1 MLQSLKIEGFRGFQS
16 FEMANL
22 GRINLLVGKNNSG
35 KTSILEAI
43 QFLYAQNNIDIFL
56 ETISYRGEFAWLENK
71 SSGRTKVFE
80 ICHLFHGHEII
91 PSKEIIISGY
101 SKSHQ
106 ESVTISV
113 ESIPVQLSLFS
124 DKNDDLSLIQN
135 NDNIFDNEEWAKL
148 LLSIRWSESQKPIKL
163 ELLPN
168 GTLARD
174 STRRMAGLSRIYNKI
189 DIYNRIELKFL
200 TPFSLTS
207 FDMATLFDN
216 IVLSPLEDLIIESLK
231 IIEPKIERIASVA
244 SSKHS
249 TSNNLGVR
257 AGFLIKIKNNDQPIP
272 IGSLG
277 DGFWRMLG
285 LILVMVNFENGI
297 LLVDEIDSG
306 LHFSVMTD
314 MWKVVWETAKKLN
327 IQVFATTHSR
337 DCWQSLAELITEE
350 NIADNEITIQR
361 IEKDKEKAVSFNTR
375 QIPLASERDIE
386 VR

>member
-1 MLQSLKIEGFRGFQS
+1 MLQSLKIEGFRGFQN

-43 QFLYAQNNIDIFL
+43 QFLYVQNNLDIFL
-56 ETISYRGEFAWLENK
+56 ETISYRGEFSWSESN
-71 SSGRTKVFE
+71 RTKVFE
-80 ICHLFHGHEII
+80 ICHLFPGHEII
-91 PSKEIIISGY
+91 PSKEIIIIGSRE
-101 SKSHQ
+101 SHQ

-113 ESIPVQLSLFS
+113 KSIPIQLSLFS
-124 DKNDDLSLIQN
+124 DKNDDLN
-135 NDNIFDNEEWAKL
+135 NDNIFDDEEWNKL
-148 LLSIRWSESQKPIKL
+148 LLSIRWSQSQKPIEL
-163 ELLPN
+163 ELLAN

-174 STRRMAGLSRIYNKI
+174 SIRRMATLSRISHKIGIDNKI
-189 DIYNRIELKFL
+189 ELRFL

-207 FDMATLFDN
+207 SDMAALFDN

-231 IIEPKIERIASVA
+231 IIEPKIERIASIG
-244 SSKHS
+244 SGKYS
-249 TSNNLGVR
+249 TANNLGVR
-257 AGFLIKIKNNDQPIP
+257 GGFLIKIKNHDQPIP

-285 LILVMVNFENGI
+285 LVLAMVNLENGI

-306 LHFSVMTD
+306 LHFTVMTD

-350 NIADNEITIQR
+350 KITDNEITIQR
-361 IEKDKEKAVSFNTR
+361 IDRDKEKAVSFNTR
-375 QIPLASERDIE
+375 QIYLASERDIE

>member
-1 MLQSLKIEGFRGFQS
+1 MLQSLKIEGFRGFQN

-56 ETISYRGEFAWLENK
+56 ETISYRGEFGWSESNLP
-71 SSGRTKVFE
+71 SRTKVFE
-80 ICHLFHGHEII
+80 ICHLFPGHEII
-91 PSKEIIISGY
+91 PSKKIIISGY
-101 SKSHQ
+101 GKSYLA
-106 ESVTISV
+106 SVTISV
-113 ESIPVQLSLFS
+113 ESIPIQLSLFS
-124 DKNDDLSLIQN
+124 DKNDDINQN
-135 NDNIFDNEEWAKL
+135 NDNNFDNEEWGKL
-148 LLSIRWSESQKPIKL
+148 ILSIGWIGSQKPIEL
-163 ELLPN
+163 ELLAN

-174 STRRMAGLSRIYNKI
+174 SIRRIASLSRISHKIGIDNKI
-189 DIYNRIELKFL
+189 KLKFL

-207 FDMATLFDN
+207 SDMAALFDN

-231 IIEPKIERIASVA
+231 IIEPKIERIASVG
-244 SSKHS
+244 SGKYL

-257 AGFLIKIKNNDQPIP
+257 GGFLIKIKNHDQPIP

-285 LILVMVNFENGI
+285 LVLAMVNLDNGI

-306 LHFSVMTD
+306 LHFTVMTD

-350 NIADNEITIQR
+350 KITDNEITIQR
-361 IEKDKEKAVSFNTR
+361 IDREKSQSVIFDPEEIVIAATSN
-375 QIPLASERDIE
+375 LE

>member
-1 MLQSLKIEGFRGFQS
+1 MLESLKIEGFRGFQS

-71 SSGRTKVFE
+71 LAGRTKVFE
-80 ICHLFHGHEII
+80 ICHLFPGHEII
-91 PSKEIIISGY
+91 PSKEIIIIGSRE
-101 SKSHQ
+101 SHQ

-113 ESIPVQLSLFS
+113 KSIPIQLSLFS
-124 DKNDDLSLIQN
+124 DKNDDLN
-135 NDNIFDNEEWAKL
+135 NDNIFDDEEWNKL
-148 LLSIRWSESQKPIKL
+148 LLSIRWSQSQKPIEL
-163 ELLPN
+163 ELLAN

-174 STRRMAGLSRIYNKI
+174 SIRRMASLSRISHKIGIDNKI
-189 DIYNRIELKFL
+189 ELRFL

-207 FDMATLFDN
+207 SDMAALFDN

-231 IIEPKIERIASVA
+231 IIEPKIERIASIG
-244 SSKHS
+244 SGKYS
-249 TSNNLGVR
+249 TANNLGVR
-257 AGFLIKIKNNDQPIP
+257 GGFLIKIKNHDQPIP

-285 LILVMVNFENGI
+285 LVLAMVNLENGI

-306 LHFSVMTD
+306 LHFTVMTD

-350 NIADNEITIQR
+350 KITDNEITIQR
-361 IEKDKEKAVSFNTR
+361 IDKEKSQSVIFDPEEIVIAATSN
-375 QIPLASERDIE
+375 LE

>member
-1 MLQSLKIEGFRGFQS
+1 MLESLKIEGFRGFQN

-43 QFLYAQNNIDIFL
+43 QFLYVQNNLDIFL
-56 ETISYRGEFAWLENK
+56 ETISYRGEFSWSESN
-71 SSGRTKVFE
+71 RTKVFE
-80 ICHLFHGHEII
+80 ICHLFPGHEII
-91 PSKEIIISGY
+91 PSKEIIIIASRE
-101 SKSHQ
+101 SHQ

-113 ESIPVQLSLFS
+113 KSIPIQLSLFS
-124 DKNDDLSLIQN
+124 DKNDDLN
-135 NDNIFDNEEWAKL
+135 NDNIFDDEEWNKL
-148 LLSIRWSESQKPIKL
+148 LLSIRWSQSQKPIEL
-163 ELLPN
+163 ELLAN

-174 STRRMAGLSRIYNKI
+174 SIRRMASLSRISHKIGIDNKI
-189 DIYNRIELKFL
+189 ELRFL

-207 FDMATLFDN
+207 SDMAALFDN

-231 IIEPKIERIASVA
+231 IIEPKIERIASIG
-244 SSKHS
+244 SGKYS
-249 TSNNLGVR
+249 TANNLGVR
-257 AGFLIKIKNNDQPIP
+257 GGFLIKIKNHDQPIP

-285 LILVMVNFENGI
+285 LVLAMVNLENGI

-306 LHFSVMTD
+306 LHFTVMTD

-350 NIADNEITIQR
+350 KITDNEITIQR
-361 IEKDKEKAVSFNTR
+361 IDKEKSQSVIFDPEEIVIAATSN
-375 QIPLASERDIE
+375 LE

>member
-1 MLQSLKIEGFRGFQS
+1 MLQSLKIEGFRGFQN

-43 QFLYAQNNIDIFL
+43 QFLYVQNNLDIFL
-56 ETISYRGEFAWLENK
+56 ETISYRGEFSWSESN
-71 SSGRTKVFE
+71 RTKVFE
-80 ICHLFHGHEII
+80 ICHLFPGHEII
-91 PSKEIIISGY
+91 PSKEIIIIGSRE
-101 SKSHQ
+101 SHQ

-113 ESIPVQLSLFS
+113 KSIPIQLSLFS
-124 DKNDDLSLIQN
+124 DKNDDLN
-135 NDNIFDNEEWAKL
+135 NDNIFDDEEWNQL
-148 LLSIRWSESQKPIKL
+148 LLSIGWSQSQKLIQL
-163 ELLPN
+163 ELLAN

-174 STRRMAGLSRIYNKI
+174 SIRRRMASLSRISHKIGIDNK
-189 DIYNRIELKFL
+189 IELKFL

-207 FDMATLFDN
+207 FDMAALFDN

-231 IIEPKIERIASVA
+231 IIEPKIERIASIG
-244 SSKHS
+244 SGKYS
-249 TSNNLGVR
+249 TANNLGVR
-257 AGFLIKIKNNDQPIP
+257 GGFLIKIKNHDQPIP

-285 LILVMVNFENGI
+285 LVLAMVNLENGI

-306 LHFSVMTD
+306 LHFTVMTD

-350 NIADNEITIQR
+350 KITDNEITIQR
-361 IEKDKEKAVSFNTR
+361 IDKEKSQSVIFDPEEIVIAATSN
-375 QIPLASERDIE
+375 LE

>member
-1 MLQSLKIEGFRGFQS
+1 MLQSLKIEGFRGFQN

-43 QFLYAQNNIDIFL
+43 QFLYAQNIDIFL
-56 ETISYRGEFAWLENK
+56 ETISYRGEFGWSESNLP
-71 SSGRTKVFE
+71 SRTKVFE
-80 ICHLFHGHEII
+80 ICHLFPGHEII
-91 PSKEIIISGY
+91 PSKEIIIIGSRE
-101 SKSHQ
+101 SHQ

-113 ESIPVQLSLFS
+113 KSIPIQLSLFS
-124 DKNDDLSLIQN
+124 DKNDDLN
-135 NDNIFDNEEWAKL
+135 NDNIFDDEEWNKL
-148 LLSIRWSESQKPIKL
+148 LLSIRWSQSQKPIEL
-163 ELLPN
+163 ELLAN

-174 STRRMAGLSRIYNKI
+174 STRRMASLSRISHKI
-189 DIYNRIELKFL
+189 GIDNQIELKFL

-207 FDMATLFDN
+207 SDMAALFDN

-231 IIEPKIERIASVA
+231 IIEPKIERIASVV
-244 SSKHS
+244 SGKYL

-257 AGFLIKIKNNDQPIP
+257 GGFLIKIKNHDQPIP

-285 LILVMVNFENGI
+285 LVLAMVNLKNGI

-306 LHFSVMTD
+306 LHFTVMTD

-350 NIADNEITIQR
+350 KITDNEITIQR
-361 IEKDKEKAVSFNTR
+361 IDREKSQSVIFDPEEIVIAATSN
-375 QIPLASERDIE
+375 LE

>member
-43 QFLYAQNNIDIFL
+43 QFLYVQNNLDIFL

-71 SSGRTKVFE
+71 LAGRTKVFE
-80 ICHLFHGHEII
+80 ICHLFPGHEIV
-91 PSKEIIISGY
+91 PSQEIIIIGSRE
-101 SKSHQ
+101 SHQ

-113 ESIPVQLSLFS
+113 KSIPIQLSPFS
-124 DKNDDLSLIQN
+124 DKNDDLN
-135 NDNIFDNEEWAKL
+135 NDNIFDDEEWNKL
-148 LLSIRWSESQKPIKL
+148 LLSIRWSQSQKPIEL
-163 ELLPN
+163 ELLAN

-174 STRRMAGLSRIYNKI
+174 STRRMASLSRISHKIGINNK
-189 DIYNRIELKFL
+189 IELKFL

-207 FDMATLFDN
+207 SDMAALFDN

-231 IIEPKIERIASVA
+231 IIEPKIERIASIG
-244 SSKHS
+244 SGKYS

-257 AGFLIKIKNNDQPIP
+257 GGFLIKIKNHDQPIP

-285 LILVMVNFENGI
+285 LVLAMVNLENGI

-306 LHFSVMTD
+306 LHFTVMTD

-337 DCWQSLAELITEE
+337 DCWQSLGELITEE
-350 NIADNEITIQR
+350 KITDNEITIQR
-361 IEKDKEKAVSFNTR
+361 IDRDKEKAVSFNTR
-375 QIPLASERDIE
+375 QIYLASERDIE

>member
-1 MLQSLKIEGFRGFQS
+1 MLQSLKIEGFRGFQN

-43 QFLYAQNNIDIFL
+43 QFLYAQNIDIFL
-56 ETISYRGEFAWLENK
+56 ETISYRGEFGWSESNLP
-71 SSGRTKVFE
+71 SRTKVFE
-80 ICHLFHGHEII
+80 ICHLFPGYEII
-91 PSKEIIISGY
+91 PSKEIIIIGSRE
-101 SKSHQ
+101 SHQ

-113 ESIPVQLSLFS
+113 KSIPIQLSLFS
-124 DKNDDLSLIQN
+124 DKNDDLN
-135 NDNIFDNEEWAKL
+135 NDNIFDDEEWNQL
-148 LLSIRWSESQKPIKL
+148 LLSIGWSQSQKLIQL
-163 ELLPN
+163 ELLAN

-174 STRRMAGLSRIYNKI
+174 SIRRRMASLSRISHKIGIDNK
-189 DIYNRIELKFL
+189 IELKFL

-207 FDMATLFDN
+207 FDMAALFDN

-231 IIEPKIERIASVA
+231 IIEPKIERIASIG
-244 SSKHS
+244 SGKYS
-249 TSNNLGVR
+249 TANNLGVR
-257 AGFLIKIKNNDQPIP
+257 GGFLIKIKNHDQPIP

-285 LILVMVNFENGI
+285 LVLAMVNLENGI

-306 LHFSVMTD
+306 LHFTVMTD

-350 NIADNEITIQR
+350 KITDNEITIQR
-361 IEKDKEKAVSFNTR
+361 IDKEKSQSVIFDPEEIVIAATSN
-375 QIPLASERDIE
+375 LE

>member
-1 MLQSLKIEGFRGFQS
+1 MLQSLKIEGFRGFQN

-56 ETISYRGEFAWLENK
+56 ETISSISYRGEFSWSESN
-71 SSGRTKVFE
+71 RTKVFE
-80 ICHLFHGHEII
+80 ICHLFPGHEII
-91 PSKEIIISGY
+91 PSKKIIISGY
-101 SKSHQ
+101 GKSYLA
-106 ESVTISV
+106 SLTISV
-113 ESIPVQLSLFS
+113 ESIPIQLSLFS
-124 DKNDDLSLIQN
+124 DKNDDINQN
-135 NDNIFDNEEWAKL
+135 NDNNFDNEEWGKL
-148 LLSIRWSESQKPIKL
+148 ILSIRWSQSQKPIEL
-163 ELLPN
+163 ELLAN

-174 STRRMAGLSRIYNKI
+174 SIRRMASLSRISHKIGIDNKI
-189 DIYNRIELKFL
+189 KLKFL

-207 FDMATLFDN
+207 SDMAALFDN

-231 IIEPKIERIASVA
+231 IIEPKIERIAIVGSG
-244 SSKHS
+244 KYL

-257 AGFLIKIKNNDQPIP
+257 GGFLIKIKNHYQPIP

-285 LILVMVNFENGI
+285 LVLAMVNLENGI

-306 LHFSVMTD
+306 LHFTVMTD

-350 NIADNEITIQR
+350 KITDNEITIQR
-361 IEKDKEKAVSFNTR
+361 IDREKSQSVIFDPEEIVIAATSN
-375 QIPLASERDIE
+375 LE

>member
-1 MLQSLKIEGFRGFQS
+1 MLQSLKIEGFRGFQN

-43 QFLYAQNNIDIFL
+43 QFLYAQNIDIFL
-56 ETISYRGEFAWLENK
+56 ETISYRGEFGWSESNLP
-71 SSGRTKVFE
+71 SRTKVFE
-80 ICHLFHGHEII
+80 ICHLFPGHEII
-91 PSKEIIISGY
+91 PSKEIIIIGSRE
-101 SKSHQ
+101 SHQ

-113 ESIPVQLSLFS
+113 KSIPIQLSLFS
-124 DKNDDLSLIQN
+124 DKNDDLN
-135 NDNIFDNEEWAKL
+135 NDNIFDDEEWNQL
-148 LLSIRWSESQKPIKL
+148 LLSIGWSQSQKLIQL
-163 ELLPN
+163 ELLAN

-174 STRRMAGLSRIYNKI
+174 SIRRRMASLSRISHKIGIDNKI
-189 DIYNRIELKFL
+189 ELRFL

-207 FDMATLFDN
+207 FDMAALFDN
-216 IVLSPLEDLIIESLK
+216 IVLSPLEDLIIECLK
-231 IIEPKIERIASVA
+231 IIEPKIERIASIG
-244 SSKHS
+244 SGKYS
-249 TSNNLGVR
+249 TANNLGVR
-257 AGFLIKIKNNDQPIP
+257 GGFLIKIKNHDQPIP

-285 LILVMVNFENGI
+285 LVLAMVNLENGI

-306 LHFSVMTD
+306 LHFTVMTD

-350 NIADNEITIQR
+350 KITDNEITIQR
-361 IEKDKEKAVSFNTR
+361 IDRDKEKAVSFNTR
-375 QIPLASERDIE
+375 QIYLASERDIE

>member
-1 MLQSLKIEGFRGFQS
+1 MLESLKIEGFRGFQN

-71 SSGRTKVFE
+71 LAGRTKVFE
-80 ICHLFHGHEII
+80 ICHLFPGHEII
-91 PSKEIIISGY
+91 PSKEIIIIGSRE
-101 SKSHQ
+101 SHQ

-113 ESIPVQLSLFS
+113 KSIPIQLSLFS
-124 DKNDDLSLIQN
+124 DKNDDLN
-135 NDNIFDNEEWAKL
+135 NDNIFDDEEWNKL
-148 LLSIRWSESQKPIKL
+148 LLSIRWSQSQKPIEL
-163 ELLPN
+163 ELLAN

-174 STRRMAGLSRIYNKI
+174 SIRRMASLSRISHKIGIDNKI
-189 DIYNRIELKFL
+189 ELRFL

-207 FDMATLFDN
+207 SDMTALFDN

-231 IIEPKIERIASVA
+231 IIEPKIERIASIG
-244 SSKHS
+244 SGKYS
-249 TSNNLGVR
+249 TANNLGVR
-257 AGFLIKIKNNDQPIP
+257 GGFLIKIKNHDQPIP

-285 LILVMVNFENGI
+285 LVLAMVNLENGI

-306 LHFSVMTD
+306 LHFTVMTD

-350 NIADNEITIQR
+350 KITDNEITIQR
-361 IEKDKEKAVSFNTR
+361 IDKEKSQSVIFDPEEIVIAATSN
-375 QIPLASERDIE
+375 LE

>member
-1 MLQSLKIEGFRGFQS
+1 MLESLKIEGFRGFQS

-56 ETISYRGEFAWLENK
+56 EPISYRGEFGWSESNLP
-71 SSGRTKVFE
+71 SRTKVFE
-80 ICHLFHGHEII
+80 ICHLFPGHEII
-91 PSKEIIISGY
+91 PSKEIIIIGSRE
-101 SKSHQ
+101 SHQ

-113 ESIPVQLSLFS
+113 KSIPIQLSLFS
-124 DKNDDLSLIQN
+124 DKNDDLN
-135 NDNIFDNEEWAKL
+135 NDNIFDDEEWNKL
-148 LLSIRWSESQKPIKL
+148 LLSIRWSQSQKPIEL
-163 ELLPN
+163 ELLAN

-174 STRRMAGLSRIYNKI
+174 SIRRMASLSRISHKIGIDNKI
-189 DIYNRIELKFL
+189 ELRFL

-207 FDMATLFDN
+207 SDMAALFDN

-231 IIEPKIERIASVA
+231 IIEPKIERIASIG
-244 SSKHS
+244 SGKYS
-249 TSNNLGVR
+249 TANNLGVR
-257 AGFLIKIKNNDQPIP
+257 GGFLIKIKNHDQPIP

-285 LILVMVNFENGI
+285 LVLAMVNLENGI

-306 LHFSVMTD
+306 LHFTVMTD

-350 NIADNEITIQR
+350 KITDNEITIQR
-361 IEKDKEKAVSFNTR
+361 IDRDKEKAVSFNTR
-375 QIPLASERDIE
+375 QIYLSRSTFSFI
-386 VR
+386 

>member
-1 MLQSLKIEGFRGFQS
+1 MLESLKIEGFRGFQN

-43 QFLYAQNNIDIFL
+43 QFLYVQNNLDIFL
-56 ETISYRGEFAWLENK
+56 ETISYRGEFSWSESN
-71 SSGRTKVFE
+71 RTKVFE
-80 ICHLFHGHEII
+80 ICHLFPGHEIV
-91 PSKEIIISGY
+91 PSQEIIIIGSRE
-101 SKSHQ
+101 SHQ

-113 ESIPVQLSLFS
+113 KSIPIQLSLFS
-124 DKNDDLSLIQN
+124 DKNDDLN
-135 NDNIFDNEEWAKL
+135 NDNIFDDEEWNKL
-148 LLSIRWSESQKPIKL
+148 LLSIRWSQSQKPIEM
-163 ELLPN
+163 ELLAN

-174 STRRMAGLSRIYNKI
+174 SIRRIASLSRISHKI
-189 DIYNRIELKFL
+189 GIDNQIELKFL

-207 FDMATLFDN
+207 FDMAALFDN

-231 IIEPKIERIASVA
+231 IIEPKIERIASVV
-244 SSKHS
+244 SGKYL

-257 AGFLIKIKNNDQPIP
+257 GGFLIKIKNHDQPIP

-285 LILVMVNFENGI
+285 LVLAMVNLKNGI

-306 LHFSVMTD
+306 LHFTVMTD

-350 NIADNEITIQR
+350 KITDNEITIQR
-361 IEKDKEKAVSFNTR
+361 IDREKSQSVIFDPEEIVIAATSN
-375 QIPLASERDIE
+375 LE

>member
-43 QFLYAQNNIDIFL
+43 QFLYVQNNLDIFL
-56 ETISYRGEFAWLENK
+56 ETISYRGEFSWSESN
-71 SSGRTKVFE
+71 RTKVFE
-80 ICHLFHGHEII
+80 ICHLFPGHEII
-91 PSKEIIISGY
+91 PSKEIIIIGSRE
-101 SKSHQ
+101 SHQ

-113 ESIPVQLSLFS
+113 KSIPIQLSLFS
-124 DKNDDLSLIQN
+124 DKNDDLN
-135 NDNIFDNEEWAKL
+135 NDNIFDDEEWNKL
-148 LLSIRWSESQKPIKL
+148 LLSIRWSQSQKPIEL
-163 ELLPN
+163 ELLAN

-174 STRRMAGLSRIYNKI
+174 SIRRMASLSRISHKIGIDNKI
-189 DIYNRIELKFL
+189 ELRFL

-207 FDMATLFDN
+207 SDMAALFDN

-231 IIEPKIERIASVA
+231 IIEPKIERIASIG
-244 SSKHS
+244 SGKYS
-249 TSNNLGVR
+249 TANNLGVR
-257 AGFLIKIKNNDQPIP
+257 GGFLIKIKNHDQPIP

-285 LILVMVNFENGI
+285 LVLAMVNLENGI

-306 LHFSVMTD
+306 LHFTVMTD

-350 NIADNEITIQR
+350 KITDNEITIQR
-361 IEKDKEKAVSFNTR
+361 IDRDKEKAVSFNTR
-375 QIPLASERDIE
+375 QIYLASERDIE

>member
-1 MLQSLKIEGFRGFQS
+1 MLQSLKIEGFRGFQN

-43 QFLYAQNNIDIFL
+43 QFLYVQNNLDIFL
-56 ETISYRGEFAWLENK
+56 ETISYRGEFGWSESN
-71 SSGRTKVFE
+71 RTKVFE
-80 ICHLFHGHEII
+80 ICHLFPGHEIL
-91 PSKEIIISGY
+91 PSQEIIIIGSRE
-101 SKSHQ
+101 SHQ

-113 ESIPVQLSLFS
+113 KSIPIQLSPFS
-124 DKNDDLSLIQN
+124 DKNDDLN
-135 NDNIFDNEEWAKL
+135 NDNIFDDEEWNKL
-148 LLSIRWSESQKPIKL
+148 LLSIRWSQSQKPIEL
-163 ELLPN
+163 ELLAN

-174 STRRMAGLSRIYNKI
+174 STRRMASLSRISHKIGIDNK
-189 DIYNRIELKFL
+189 IELKFL

-207 FDMATLFDN
+207 SDMAALFDN

-231 IIEPKIERIASVA
+231 IIEPKIERIASIG
-244 SSKHS
+244 SGKYS

-257 AGFLIKIKNNDQPIP
+257 GGFLIKIKNHDQPIP

-285 LILVMVNFENGI
+285 LVLAMVNLENGI

-306 LHFSVMTD
+306 LHFTVMTD

-337 DCWQSLAELITEE
+337 DCWQSLGELITEE
-350 NIADNEITIQR
+350 KITDNEITIQR
-361 IEKDKEKAVSFNTR
+361 IDREKSQSVIFDPEEIVIAATSN
-375 QIPLASERDIE
+375 LE

>member
-43 QFLYAQNNIDIFL
+43 QFLYVQNMDIFL
-56 ETISYRGEFAWLENK
+56 ETISYRGEFSWSESN
-71 SSGRTKVFE
+71 RTKVFE
-80 ICHLFHGHEII
+80 ICHLFPGHEII
-91 PSKEIIISGY
+91 PSKEIIIIGSRE
-101 SKSHQ
+101 SHQ

-113 ESIPVQLSLFS
+113 KSIPIQLSLFS
-124 DKNDDLSLIQN
+124 DKNDDLN
-135 NDNIFDNEEWAKL
+135 NDNIFDDEEWNKL
-148 LLSIRWSESQKPIKL
+148 LLSIRWSQSQKPIEL
-163 ELLPN
+163 ELLAN

-174 STRRMAGLSRIYNKI
+174 SIRRMASLSRISHKIGIDNKI
-189 DIYNRIELKFL
+189 ELRFL

-207 FDMATLFDN
+207 SDMAALFDN

-231 IIEPKIERIASVA
+231 IIEPKIERIASVG
-244 SSKHS
+244 SGKYL

-257 AGFLIKIKNNDQPIP
+257 GGFLIKIKNHDQPIP

-285 LILVMVNFENGI
+285 LVLAMVNLENGI

-306 LHFSVMTD
+306 LHFTVMTD

-350 NIADNEITIQR
+350 KIADNEITIQR
-361 IEKDKEKAVSFNTR
+361 IDREKSQSVIFDPEEIVIAATSN
-375 QIPLASERDIE
+375 LE

>member
-1 MLQSLKIEGFRGFQS
+1 MLESLKIEGFRGFQN

-43 QFLYAQNNIDIFL
+43 QFLYVQNNLDIFL
-56 ETISYRGEFAWLENK
+56 ETISYRGEFSWSESN
-71 SSGRTKVFE
+71 RTKVFE
-80 ICHLFHGHEII
+80 ICHLFPGHEII
-91 PSKEIIISGY
+91 PSKEIIIIGSRE
-101 SKSHQ
+101 SHQ

-113 ESIPVQLSLFS
+113 KSIPIQLSLFS
-124 DKNDDLSLIQN
+124 DKNDDLN
-135 NDNIFDNEEWAKL
+135 NDNIFDDEEWNKL
-148 LLSIRWSESQKPIKL
+148 LLSIRWSQSQKPIEL
-163 ELLPN
+163 ELLAN

-174 STRRMAGLSRIYNKI
+174 SIRRMASLSRISHKIGIDNKI
-189 DIYNRIELKFL
+189 ELRFL

-207 FDMATLFDN
+207 SDMAALFDN

-231 IIEPKIERIASVA
+231 IIEPKIERIASIG
-244 SSKHS
+244 SGKYS
-249 TSNNLGVR
+249 TANNLGVR
-257 AGFLIKIKNNDQPIP
+257 GGFLIKIKNHDQPIP

-285 LILVMVNFENGI
+285 LVLAMVNLENGI

-306 LHFSVMTD
+306 LHFTVMTD

-327 IQVFATTHSR
+327 IQVFATTHSL

-350 NIADNEITIQR
+350 KITDNEITIQR
-361 IEKDKEKAVSFNTR
+361 IDKEKSQSVIFDPEEIVIAATSN
-375 QIPLASERDIE
+375 LE

>member
-1 MLQSLKIEGFRGFQS
+1 MLQSLKIEGFRGFQN

-71 SSGRTKVFE
+71 LAGRTKVFE
-80 ICHLFHGHEII
+80 ICHLFPGHEIV
-91 PSKEIIISGY
+91 PSQEIIIIGSRE
-101 SKSHQ
+101 SHQ

-113 ESIPVQLSLFS
+113 KSIPIQLSLFS
-124 DKNDDLSLIQN
+124 DKNDDLN
-135 NDNIFDNEEWAKL
+135 NDNIFDDEEWNKL
-148 LLSIRWSESQKPIKL
+148 LLSIRWSQSQKLIEL
-163 ELLPN
+163 ELLAN

-174 STRRMAGLSRIYNKI
+174 STRRMASLSRISHKIGINNK
-189 DIYNRIELKFL
+189 IELKFL

-207 FDMATLFDN
+207 SDMAALFDN

-231 IIEPKIERIASVA
+231 IIEPKIERIASVV
-244 SSKHS
+244 SGKYL

-257 AGFLIKIKNNDQPIP
+257 GGFLIKIKNHDQPIP

-285 LILVMVNFENGI
+285 LVLAMVNLKNGI

-306 LHFSVMTD
+306 LHFTVMTD

-350 NIADNEITIQR
+350 KITDNEITIQR
-361 IEKDKEKAVSFNTR
+361 IDREKSQSVIFDPEEIVIAATSN
-375 QIPLASERDIE
+375 LE

>member
-43 QFLYAQNNIDIFL
+43 QFLYVQNNLDIFL
-56 ETISYRGEFAWLENK
+56 ETISYRGEFGWSESN
-71 SSGRTKVFE
+71 RTKVFE
-80 ICHLFHGHEII
+80 ICHLFPGHEII
-91 PSKEIIISGY
+91 PSKEIIIIGSRE
-101 SKSHQ
+101 SHQ

-113 ESIPVQLSLFS
+113 KSIPIQLSLFS
-124 DKNDDLSLIQN
+124 DKNDDLN
-135 NDNIFDNEEWAKL
+135 NDNIFDDEEWNKL
-148 LLSIRWSESQKPIKL
+148 LLSIRWSQSQKPIEL
-163 ELLPN
+163 ELLAN

-174 STRRMAGLSRIYNKI
+174 STRRMASLSRISHKIGIDNK
-189 DIYNRIELKFL
+189 IELKFL

-207 FDMATLFDN
+207 SDMAALFDN

-231 IIEPKIERIASVA
+231 IIEPKIERIASVGFG
-244 SSKHS
+244 KYS
-249 TSNNLGVR
+249 TANNLGVR
-257 AGFLIKIKNNDQPIP
+257 GGFLIKIKNHDQPIP

-285 LILVMVNFENGI
+285 LVLAMVNLENGI

-306 LHFSVMTD
+306 LHFTVMTD

-337 DCWQSLAELITEE
+337 DCWQSLGELITEE
-350 NIADNEITIQR
+350 KITDNEITIQR
-361 IEKDKEKAVSFNTR
+361 IDKEKEKAVSFNTR
-375 QIPLASERDIE
+375 QIYLASERDIE

>member
-1 MLQSLKIEGFRGFQS
+1 MLESLKIEGFRGFQS

-43 QFLYAQNNIDIFL
+43 QFLYVQNNLDIFL
-56 ETISYRGEFAWLENK
+56 ETISYRGEFSWSESN
-71 SSGRTKVFE
+71 RTKVFE
-80 ICHLFHGHEII
+80 ICHLFPGHEII
-91 PSKEIIISGY
+91 PSKEIIIIGSRE
-101 SKSHQ
+101 SHQ

-113 ESIPVQLSLFS
+113 KSIPIQLSLFS
-124 DKNDDLSLIQN
+124 DKNDDLN
-135 NDNIFDNEEWAKL
+135 NDNIFDDEEWNKL
-148 LLSIRWSESQKPIKL
+148 LLSIRWSQSQKPIEL
-163 ELLPN
+163 ELLAN

-174 STRRMAGLSRIYNKI
+174 SIRRMASLSRISHKIGIDNKI
-189 DIYNRIELKFL
+189 ELRFL

-207 FDMATLFDN
+207 SDMAALFDN

-231 IIEPKIERIASVA
+231 IIEPKIERIASIG
-244 SSKHS
+244 SGKYS
-249 TSNNLGVR
+249 TANNLGVR
-257 AGFLIKIKNNDQPIP
+257 GGFLIKIKNHDQPIP

-285 LILVMVNFENGI
+285 LVLAMVNLENGI

-306 LHFSVMTD
+306 LHFTVMTD

-350 NIADNEITIQR
+350 KITDNEITIQR
-361 IEKDKEKAVSFNTR
+361 IDKEKSQSVIFDPEEIVIAATIN
-375 QIPLASERDIE
+375 LD

>member
-1 MLQSLKIEGFRGFQS
+1 MLQSLKIEGFRGFQN

-43 QFLYAQNNIDIFL
+43 QFLYVQNNLDIFL
-56 ETISYRGEFAWLENK
+56 ETISYRGEFSWSESN
-71 SSGRTKVFE
+71 RTKVFE
-80 ICHLFHGHEII
+80 ICHLFPGHEII
-91 PSKEIIISGY
+91 PSKEIIIIGSRE
-101 SKSHQ
+101 SHQ

-113 ESIPVQLSLFS
+113 KSIPIQLSLFS
-124 DKNDDLSLIQN
+124 DKNDDLN
-135 NDNIFDNEEWAKL
+135 NDNIFDDEEWNKL
-148 LLSIRWSESQKPIKL
+148 LLSIRWSQSQKPIEL
-163 ELLPN
+163 ELLAN

-174 STRRMAGLSRIYNKI
+174 SIRRMASLSRISHKIGIDNKI
-189 DIYNRIELKFL
+189 ELRFL

-207 FDMATLFDN
+207 SDMAALFDN

-231 IIEPKIERIASVA
+231 IIEPKIERIASIG
-244 SSKHS
+244 SGKYS
-249 TSNNLGVR
+249 TANNLGVR
-257 AGFLIKIKNNDQPIP
+257 GGFLIKIKNHDQPIP

-285 LILVMVNFENGI
+285 LVLAMVNLENGI

-306 LHFSVMTD
+306 LHFTVMTD

-327 IQVFATTHSR
+327 IQVFATTHSQ

-350 NIADNEITIQR
+350 KITDNEITIQR
-361 IEKDKEKAVSFNTR
+361 IDRDKEKAVSFNTR
-375 QIPLASERDIE
+375 QIYLASERDIE

>member
-1 MLQSLKIEGFRGFQS
+1 MLQSLKIEGFRGFQN

-43 QFLYAQNNIDIFL
+43 QFLYVQNNLDIFL
-56 ETISYRGEFAWLENK
+56 ETISYRGEFSWSESN
-71 SSGRTKVFE
+71 RTKVFE
-80 ICHLFHGHEII
+80 ICHLFPGHEII
-91 PSKEIIISGY
+91 PSKEIIIIGSRE
-101 SKSHQ
+101 SHQ

-113 ESIPVQLSLFS
+113 KSIPIQLSLFS
-124 DKNDDLSLIQN
+124 DKNDDLN
-135 NDNIFDNEEWAKL
+135 NDNIFDDEEWNKL
-148 LLSIRWSESQKPIKL
+148 LLSIRWSQSQKPIEL
-163 ELLPN
+163 ELLAN

-174 STRRMAGLSRIYNKI
+174 SIRRMASLSRISHKIGIDNKI
-189 DIYNRIELKFL
+189 ELRFL

-207 FDMATLFDN
+207 SDMAALFDN

-231 IIEPKIERIASVA
+231 IIEPKIERIASIG
-244 SSKHS
+244 SGKYS
-249 TSNNLGVR
+249 TANNLGVR
-257 AGFLIKIKNNDQPIP
+257 GGFLIKIKNHDQPIP

-285 LILVMVNFENGI
+285 LVLAMVNLENGI

-306 LHFSVMTD
+306 LHFTVMTD
-314 MWKVVWETAKKLN
+314 MWKVVWETAKRLN
-327 IQVFATTHSR
+327 IQVFATTHNR

-350 NIADNEITIQR
+350 KITDNEITIQR
-361 IEKDKEKAVSFNTR
+361 IDKDKEKAVSFNTR
-375 QIPLASERDIE
+375 QIYLASERDIE

>member
-1 MLQSLKIEGFRGFQS
+1 MLQSLKIEGFRGFQN
-16 FEMANL
+16 FEMTNL
-22 GRINLLVGKNNSG
+22 GQINLLVGKNNSG

-43 QFLYAQNNIDIFL
+43 QFLYVQNNLDIFL
-56 ETISYRGEFAWLENK
+56 ETISYRGEFTWLENK
-71 SSGRTKVFE
+71 LAGRTKVFE
-80 ICHLFHGHEII
+80 ICHLFPGHEIV
-91 PSKEIIISGY
+91 PSQEIIIIGSRE
-101 SKSHQ
+101 SHQ

-113 ESIPVQLSLFS
+113 KSIPIQLSPFS
-124 DKNDDLSLIQN
+124 DKNDDLN
-135 NDNIFDNEEWAKL
+135 NDNIFDDEEWNKL
-148 LLSIRWSESQKPIKL
+148 LLSIRWSQSQKPIEL
-163 ELLPN
+163 ELLAN

-174 STRRMAGLSRIYNKI
+174 STRRMASLSRISHKIGINNK
-189 DIYNRIELKFL
+189 IELKFL

-207 FDMATLFDN
+207 SDMAALFDN

-231 IIEPKIERIASVA
+231 IIEPKIERIASIG
-244 SSKHS
+244 SGKYS

-257 AGFLIKIKNNDQPIP
+257 GGFLIKIKNHDQPIP

-285 LILVMVNFENGI
+285 LVLAMVNLENGI

-306 LHFSVMTD
+306 LHFTVMTD

-337 DCWQSLAELITEE
+337 DCWQSLGELITEE
-350 NIADNEITIQR
+350 KITDNEITIQR
-361 IEKDKEKAVSFNTR
+361 IDREKSQSVIFDPEEIV
-375 QIPLASERDIE
+375 IASTSNLE

>member
-1 MLQSLKIEGFRGFQS
+1 MLQSLKIEGFRGFQN

-22 GRINLLVGKNNSG
+22 GQINLLVGKNNSG

-43 QFLYAQNNIDIFL
+43 QFLYVQNNLDIFL

-71 SSGRTKVFE
+71 LAGRTKVFE
-80 ICHLFHGHEII
+80 ICHLFPGHEIL
-91 PSKEIIISGY
+91 PSQEIIIIGSRE
-101 SKSHQ
+101 SHQ

-113 ESIPVQLSLFS
+113 KSIPIQLSPFS
-124 DKNDDLSLIQN
+124 DKNDDLN
-135 NDNIFDNEEWAKL
+135 NDNIFDDEEWNKL
-148 LLSIRWSESQKPIKL
+148 LLSIRWSQSQKPIEL
-163 ELLPN
+163 ELLAN

-174 STRRMAGLSRIYNKI
+174 STRRMASLSRISHKIGIDNK
-189 DIYNRIELKFL
+189 IELKFL

-207 FDMATLFDN
+207 SDMAALFDN

-231 IIEPKIERIASVA
+231 IIEPKIERIASIG
-244 SSKHS
+244 SGKYS

-257 AGFLIKIKNNDQPIP
+257 GGFLIKIKNHDQPIP

-285 LILVMVNFENGI
+285 LVLAMVNLENGI

-306 LHFSVMTD
+306 LHFTVMTD

-337 DCWQSLAELITEE
+337 DCWQSLGELITEE
-350 NIADNEITIQR
+350 KITDNEITIQR
-361 IEKDKEKAVSFNTR
+361 IDREKSQSVIFDPEEIVIAATSN
-375 QIPLASERDIE
+375 LE

>member
-1 MLQSLKIEGFRGFQS
+1 MLQSLKIEGFRGFQN

-43 QFLYAQNNIDIFL
+43 QFLYAQNIDIFL
-56 ETISYRGEFAWLENK
+56 ETISYRGEFGWSESNLP
-71 SSGRTKVFE
+71 SRTKVFE
-80 ICHLFHGHEII
+80 ICHLFPGHEII
-91 PSKEIIISGY
+91 PSKEIIIIGSRE
-101 SKSHQ
+101 SHQ

-113 ESIPVQLSLFS
+113 KSIPIQLSLFS
-124 DKNDDLSLIQN
+124 DKNDDLN
-135 NDNIFDNEEWAKL
+135 NDNIFDDEEWNQL
-148 LLSIRWSESQKPIKL
+148 LLSIGWSQSQKLIQL
-163 ELLPN
+163 ELLAN

-174 STRRMAGLSRIYNKI
+174 SIRMASLSRISHKIGIDNK
-189 DIYNRIELKFL
+189 IELKFL

-207 FDMATLFDN
+207 FDMAALFDN

-231 IIEPKIERIASVA
+231 IIEPKIERIASIG
-244 SSKHS
+244 SGKYS
-249 TSNNLGVR
+249 TANNLGVR
-257 AGFLIKIKNNDQPIP
+257 GGFLIKIKNHDQPIP

-285 LILVMVNFENGI
+285 LVLAMVNLENGI

-306 LHFSVMTD
+306 LHFTVMTD

-327 IQVFATTHSR
+327 IQVFATTHSL

-350 NIADNEITIQR
+350 KITDNEITIQR
-361 IEKDKEKAVSFNTR
+361 IDKEKSQSVIFDPEEIVIAATSN
-375 QIPLASERDIE
+375 LE

>member
-71 SSGRTKVFE
+71 LAGRTKVFE
-80 ICHLFHGHEII
+80 ICHLFPGHEII
-91 PSKEIIISGY
+91 PSKEIIIIGSRE
-101 SKSHQ
+101 SHQ

-113 ESIPVQLSLFS
+113 KSIPIQLSLFS
-124 DKNDDLSLIQN
+124 DKNDDLN
-135 NDNIFDNEEWAKL
+135 NDNIFDDEEWNKL
-148 LLSIRWSESQKPIKL
+148 LLSIRWSQSQKPIEL
-163 ELLPN
+163 ELLAN

-174 STRRMAGLSRIYNKI
+174 SIRRMASLSRISHKIGIDNKI
-189 DIYNRIELKFL
+189 ELRFL

-207 FDMATLFDN
+207 SDMAALFDN

-231 IIEPKIERIASVA
+231 IIEPKIERIASIG
-244 SSKHS
+244 SGKYS
-249 TSNNLGVR
+249 TANNLGVR
-257 AGFLIKIKNNDQPIP
+257 GGFLIKIKNHDQPIP

-285 LILVMVNFENGI
+285 LVLAMVNLENGI

-306 LHFSVMTD
+306 LHFTVMTD

-350 NIADNEITIQR
+350 KITDNEITIQR
-361 IEKDKEKAVSFNTR
+361 IDREKSQSVIFDPEEIVIAATSN
-375 QIPLASERDIE
+375 LE

>member
-1 MLQSLKIEGFRGFQS
+1 MLQSLKIEGFRGFQN

-43 QFLYAQNNIDIFL
+43 QFLYVQNNLDIFL
-56 ETISYRGEFAWLENK
+56 ETISYRGEFSWSESN
-71 SSGRTKVFE
+71 RTKVFE
-80 ICHLFHGHEII
+80 ICHLFPGHEII
-91 PSKEIIISGY
+91 PSKEIIIIGSRE
-101 SKSHQ
+101 SHQ

-113 ESIPVQLSLFS
+113 KSIPIQLSLFS
-124 DKNDDLSLIQN
+124 DKNDDLN
-135 NDNIFDNEEWAKL
+135 NDNIFDDEEWNKL
-148 LLSIRWSESQKPIKL
+148 LLSIRWSQSQKPIEL
-163 ELLPN
+163 ELLAN

-174 STRRMAGLSRIYNKI
+174 SIRRMASLSRISHKIGIDNKI
-189 DIYNRIELKFL
+189 ELRFL

-207 FDMATLFDN
+207 SDMAALFDN

-231 IIEPKIERIASVA
+231 IIEPKIERIASIG
-244 SSKHS
+244 SGKYS
-249 TSNNLGVR
+249 TANNLGVR
-257 AGFLIKIKNNDQPIP
+257 GGFLIKIKNHDQPIP

-285 LILVMVNFENGI
+285 LVLAMVNLENGI

-306 LHFSVMTD
+306 LHFTVMTD

-350 NIADNEITIQR
+350 KITDNEITIQR
-361 IEKDKEKAVSFNTR
+361 IDREKSQSVIFDPEEIVIAATSN
-375 QIPLASERDIE
+375 LE

>member
-1 MLQSLKIEGFRGFQS
+1 MLQSLKIEGFRGFQN

-43 QFLYAQNNIDIFL
+43 QFLYVQNNLDIFL
-56 ETISYRGEFAWLENK
+56 ETISYRGEFSWSESN
-71 SSGRTKVFE
+71 RTKVFE
-80 ICHLFHGHEII
+80 ICHLFPGHEII
-91 PSKEIIISGY
+91 PSKEIIIIGSRE
-101 SKSHQ
+101 SHQ

-113 ESIPVQLSLFS
+113 KSIPIQLSLFS
-124 DKNDDLSLIQN
+124 DKNDDLN
-135 NDNIFDNEEWAKL
+135 NDNIFDDEEWNKL
-148 LLSIRWSESQKPIKL
+148 LLSIRWSQSQKPIEL
-163 ELLPN
+163 ELLAN

-174 STRRMAGLSRIYNKI
+174 SIRRIASLSRISHKIGIDNKI
-189 DIYNRIELKFL
+189 ELRFL

-207 FDMATLFDN
+207 SDMAALFDN

-231 IIEPKIERIASVA
+231 IIEPKIERIASIG
-244 SSKHS
+244 SGKYS
-249 TSNNLGVR
+249 TANNLGVR
-257 AGFLIKIKNNDQPIP
+257 GGFLIKIKNHDQPIP

-285 LILVMVNFENGI
+285 LVLAMVNLENGI
-297 LLVDEIDSG
+297 LLVDEIDSR
-306 LHFSVMTD
+306 LHFTVMTD

-327 IQVFATTHSR
+327 IQVFATTHNR

-350 NIADNEITIQR
+350 KITDNEITIQR
-361 IEKDKEKAVSFNTR
+361 IDKDKEKAVSFNTR
-375 QIPLASERDIE
+375 QIYLASERDIE

>member
-1 MLQSLKIEGFRGFQS
+1 MLQSLKIEGFRGFQN

-43 QFLYAQNNIDIFL
+43 QFLYAQNIDIFL
-56 ETISYRGEFAWLENK
+56 ETISYRGEFGWSESNLP
-71 SSGRTKVFE
+71 SRTKVFE
-80 ICHLFHGHEII
+80 ICHLFPGHEII
-91 PSKEIIISGY
+91 PSKEIIIIGSRE
-101 SKSHQ
+101 SHQ

-113 ESIPVQLSLFS
+113 KSIPIQLSLFS
-124 DKNDDLSLIQN
+124 DKNDDLN
-135 NDNIFDNEEWAKL
+135 NDNIFDDEEWNQL
-148 LLSIRWSESQKPIKL
+148 LLSIGWSQSQKLIQL
-163 ELLPN
+163 ELLAN

-174 STRRMAGLSRIYNKI
+174 SIRRRMASLSRISHKIGIDNK
-189 DIYNRIELKFL
+189 IELKFL

-207 FDMATLFDN
+207 FDMAALFDN

-231 IIEPKIERIASVA
+231 IIEPKIERIASIG
-244 SSKHS
+244 SGKYS
-249 TSNNLGVR
+249 TANNLGVR
-257 AGFLIKIKNNDQPIP
+257 GGFLIKIKNHDQPIP

-285 LILVMVNFENGI
+285 LVLAMVNLENGI

-306 LHFSVMTD
+306 LHFTVMTD

-350 NIADNEITIQR
+350 KITDNEITIQR
-361 IEKDKEKAVSFNTR
+361 IDKEKSQSVIFDPEEIVIAATSN
-375 QIPLASERDIE
+375 LE

>member
-1 MLQSLKIEGFRGFQS
+1 MLQSLKIEGFRGFQN

-71 SSGRTKVFE
+71 LAGRTKVFE
-80 ICHLFHGHEII
+80 ICHLFPGHEIV
-91 PSKEIIISGY
+91 PSQEIIIIGSRE
-101 SKSHQ
+101 SHQ

-113 ESIPVQLSLFS
+113 KSIPIQLSLFS
-124 DKNDDLSLIQN
+124 DKNDDLN
-135 NDNIFDNEEWAKL
+135 NDNIFDDEEWNKL
-148 LLSIRWSESQKPIKL
+148 LLSIRWSQSQKPIEL
-163 ELLPN
+163 ELLAN

-174 STRRMAGLSRIYNKI
+174 SIRRIASLSRISHKIGIDNK
-189 DIYNRIELKFL
+189 IELKFL

-207 FDMATLFDN
+207 SDMAALFDN

-231 IIEPKIERIASVA
+231 IIEPKIERIASIG
-244 SSKHS
+244 SGKYS
-249 TSNNLGVR
+249 TANNLGVR
-257 AGFLIKIKNNDQPIP
+257 GGFLIKIKNHDQPIP

-285 LILVMVNFENGI
+285 LVLAMVNLENGI

-306 LHFSVMTD
+306 LHFTVMTD
-314 MWKVVWETAKKLN
+314 MWKVVWEIAKKLN

-350 NIADNEITIQR
+350 KITDNEITIQR
-361 IEKDKEKAVSFNTR
+361 IDREKSQSVIFDPEEIVIAATSN
-375 QIPLASERDIE
+375 LE

>member
-1 MLQSLKIEGFRGFQS
+1 MLQSLKIEGFRGFQN

-43 QFLYAQNNIDIFL
+43 QFLYAQNIDIFL
-56 ETISYRGEFAWLENK
+56 ETISYRGEFGWSESNLP
-71 SSGRTKVFE
+71 SRTKVFE
-80 ICHLFHGHEII
+80 ICHLFPGHEII
-91 PSKEIIISGY
+91 PSKEIIIIGSRE
-101 SKSHQ
+101 SHQ

-113 ESIPVQLSLFS
+113 KSIPIQLSLFS
-124 DKNDDLSLIQN
+124 DKNDDLN
-135 NDNIFDNEEWAKL
+135 NDNIFDDEEWNQL
-148 LLSIRWSESQKPIKL
+148 LLSIGWSQSQKLIQL
-163 ELLPN
+163 ELLAN

-174 STRRMAGLSRIYNKI
+174 SIRRRMASLSRISHKIGIDNK
-189 DIYNRIELKFL
+189 IELKFL

-207 FDMATLFDN
+207 FDMAALFDN
-216 IVLSPLEDLIIESLK
+216 IVLSPLEDLIIECLK
-231 IIEPKIERIASVA
+231 IIEPKIERIASIG
-244 SSKHS
+244 SGKYS
-249 TSNNLGVR
+249 TANNLGVR
-257 AGFLIKIKNNDQPIP
+257 GGFLIKIKNHDQPIP

-285 LILVMVNFENGI
+285 LVLAMVNLENGI

-306 LHFSVMTD
+306 LHFTVMTD

-350 NIADNEITIQR
+350 KITDNEITIQR
-361 IEKDKEKAVSFNTR
+361 IDRDKEKAVSFNTR
-375 QIPLASERDIE
+375 QIYLASERDIE

>member
-1 MLQSLKIEGFRGFQS
+1 MLQSLKIEGFRGFQN

-43 QFLYAQNNIDIFL
+43 QFLYVQNMDIFL
-56 ETISYRGEFAWLENK
+56 ETISYRGEFSWSESN
-71 SSGRTKVFE
+71 RTKVFE
-80 ICHLFHGHEII
+80 ICHLFPGHEII
-91 PSKEIIISGY
+91 PSKEIIIIGSRE
-101 SKSHQ
+101 SHQ

-113 ESIPVQLSLFS
+113 KSIPIQLSLFS
-124 DKNDDLSLIQN
+124 DKNDDLN
-135 NDNIFDNEEWAKL
+135 NDNIFDDEEWNKL
-148 LLSIRWSESQKPIKL
+148 LLSIRWSQSQKPIEL
-163 ELLPN
+163 ELLAN

-174 STRRMAGLSRIYNKI
+174 SIRRMASLSRISHKIGIDNKI
-189 DIYNRIELKFL
+189 ELRFL

-207 FDMATLFDN
+207 SDMAALFDN

-231 IIEPKIERIASVA
+231 IIEPKIERIASVG
-244 SSKHS
+244 SGKYL

-257 AGFLIKIKNNDQPIP
+257 GGFLIKIKNHDQPIP

-277 DGFWRMLG
+277 DGIWRMLG
-285 LILVMVNFENGI
+285 LVLAMVNLENGI

-306 LHFSVMTD
+306 LHFTVMTD

-350 NIADNEITIQR
+350 KITDNEITIQR
-361 IEKDKEKAVSFNTR
+361 IDRDKEKAVSFNTR
-375 QIPLASERDIE
+375 QIYLASERDIE

>member
-1 MLQSLKIEGFRGFQS
+1 MLQSLKIEGFRGFQN

-43 QFLYAQNNIDIFL
+43 QFLYVQNNLDIFL
-56 ETISYRGEFAWLENK
+56 ETISYRGEFSWSESN
-71 SSGRTKVFE
+71 RTKVFE
-80 ICHLFHGHEII
+80 ICHLFPGHEII
-91 PSKEIIISGY
+91 PSKEIIIIGSRE
-101 SKSHQ
+101 SHQ

-113 ESIPVQLSLFS
+113 KSIPIQLSLFS
-124 DKNDDLSLIQN
+124 DKNDDLN
-135 NDNIFDNEEWAKL
+135 NDNIFDDEEWNKL
-148 LLSIRWSESQKPIKL
+148 LLSIRWSQSQKPIEL
-163 ELLPN
+163 ELLAN

-174 STRRMAGLSRIYNKI
+174 SIRRMASLSRISHKIGIDNKI
-189 DIYNRIELKFL
+189 ELRFL

-207 FDMATLFDN
+207 SDMAALFDN

-231 IIEPKIERIASVA
+231 IIEPKIERIASIG
-244 SSKHS
+244 SGKYS
-249 TSNNLGVR
+249 TANNLGVR
-257 AGFLIKIKNNDQPIP
+257 GGFLIKIKNHDQPIP

-285 LILVMVNFENGI
+285 LVLAMVNLENGI
-297 LLVDEIDSG
+297 LLVDEIDSR
-306 LHFSVMTD
+306 LHFTVMTD

-327 IQVFATTHSR
+327 IQVFATTHNR

-350 NIADNEITIQR
+350 KITDNEITIQR
-361 IEKDKEKAVSFNTR
+361 IDKDKEKAVSFNTR
-375 QIPLASERDIE
+375 QIYLASERDIE

>member
-1 MLQSLKIEGFRGFQS
+1 MLQSLKIEGFRGFQN

-43 QFLYAQNNIDIFL
+43 QFLYAQNIDIFL
-56 ETISYRGEFAWLENK
+56 ETISYRGEFGWSESNLP
-71 SSGRTKVFE
+71 SRTKVFE
-80 ICHLFHGHEII
+80 ICHLFPGHEII
-91 PSKEIIISGY
+91 PSKEIIIIGSRE
-101 SKSHQ
+101 SHQ

-113 ESIPVQLSLFS
+113 KSIPIQLSLFS
-124 DKNDDLSLIQN
+124 DKNDDLN
-135 NDNIFDNEEWAKL
+135 NDNIFDDEEWNKL
-148 LLSIRWSESQKPIKL
+148 LLSIRWSQSQKPIEL
-163 ELLPN
+163 ELLAN

-174 STRRMAGLSRIYNKI
+174 SIRRMASLSRISHKIGIDNKI
-189 DIYNRIELKFL
+189 ELRFL

-207 FDMATLFDN
+207 SDMAALFDN

-231 IIEPKIERIASVA
+231 IIEPKIERIASIG
-244 SSKHS
+244 SGKYS
-249 TSNNLGVR
+249 TANNLGVR
-257 AGFLIKIKNNDQPIP
+257 GGFLIKIKNHDQPIP

-285 LILVMVNFENGI
+285 LVLAMVNLENGI

-306 LHFSVMTD
+306 LHFTVMTD

-350 NIADNEITIQR
+350 KITDNEITIQR
-361 IEKDKEKAVSFNTR
+361 IDKEKSQSVIFDPEEIVIAATSN
-375 QIPLASERDIE
+375 LE

>member
-43 QFLYAQNNIDIFL
+43 QFLYVQNNIDIFL
-56 ETISYRGEFAWLENK
+56 ETISYRGEFAGSESN
-71 SSGRTKVFE
+71 RTKVFE

-91 PSKEIIISGY
+91 PSKKIIISGY
-101 SKSHQ
+101 DKSHQ

-113 ESIPVQLSLFS
+113 ESIPIQPSLFS

-148 LLSIRWSESQKPIKL
+148 LLSIRWSESQKPIEL
-163 ELLPN
+163 ELLAN

-189 DIYNRIELKFL
+189 GIDNKIELKFL

-207 FDMATLFDN
+207 FDMASLFDN

-244 SSKHS
+244 SGKYS
-249 TSNNLGVR
+249 TPNNLGVR
-257 AGFLIKIKNNDQPIP
+257 GGFLIKIKNHDQPIR

-277 DGFWRMLG
+277 DGFWRILG
-285 LILVMVNFENGI
+285 LILAMVNIENGI

-350 NIADNEITIQR
+350 KIADNEITIQR
-361 IEKDKEKAVSFNTR
+361 IDKDKEKAVSFNTR

>member
-1 MLQSLKIEGFRGFQS
+1 MLQSLKIEGFRGFQN

-56 ETISYRGEFAWLENK
+56 ETISYRGEFGWSESN
-71 SSGRTKVFE
+71 RTKGFE
-80 ICHLFHGHEII
+80 ICHLFPGHEII
-91 PSKEIIISGY
+91 PSKEIIIIGSRE
-101 SKSHQ
+101 SHQ

-113 ESIPVQLSLFS
+113 KSIPIQLSLFS
-124 DKNDDLSLIQN
+124 DKNDDLN
-135 NDNIFDNEEWAKL
+135 NDNIFDDEEWNKL
-148 LLSIRWSESQKPIKL
+148 LLSIRWSQSQKPIEL
-163 ELLPN
+163 ELLAN

-174 STRRMAGLSRIYNKI
+174 SIRRMASLSRISHKIGIDNK
-189 DIYNRIELKFL
+189 IELKFL

-207 FDMATLFDN
+207 SDMAALFDN

-231 IIEPKIERIASVA
+231 IIEPKIERIASVGF
-244 SSKHS
+244 SKYS
-249 TSNNLGVR
+249 TANNLGVR
-257 AGFLIKIKNNDQPIP
+257 GGFLIKIKNHDQPIP

-277 DGFWRMLG
+277 DGFWRMLR
-285 LILVMVNFENGI
+285 LVLAMVNLENGI

-306 LHFSVMTD
+306 LHFTVMTD
-314 MWKVVWETAKKLN
+314 MWKVVWEIAKKLN

-337 DCWQSLAELITEE
+337 DCWQSLGELITEE
-350 NIADNEITIQR
+350 KITDNEITIQR
-361 IEKDKEKAVSFNTR
+361 IDKEKEKAVSFNTR
-375 QIPLASERDIE
+375 QIYLASERDIE